1 MFNMSNGL
9 NGLSSL
15 GNMDGAGLTGLTS
28 MSGFSGLD
36 NFTDELKKSFSNVMP
51 TDEELNTEDFSKI
64 LKKYNLDDIDLSVIY
79 DTLELQDKFN
89 ENVIQGWKNKKL
101 DWWMAIDDE
110 IMEIL
115 NSVNWKWWKNAKNLK
130 EVGTKVDMDNVE
142 VEMVDL
148 FHFLMSI
155 GLEKKKENF
164 MITMLFSATKFN
176 KKFDPQ
182 EIIKK
187 VRYEMKLFAQL
198 GIFEMV
204 FLKWLEVWFGMGK
217 DLNYLLKSYRIKNAL
232 NIVRQKFGYK
242 NGTYEKI
249 WDKENNLE
257 DNVIAWKLA
266 ENLELNKEFFD
277 KIIEEL
283 SKYYLTNVKS
293 F

>member
-1 MFNMSNGL
+1 MFNAISGISGISGVANNSELGFGGL
-9 NGLSSL
+9 N
-15 GNMDGAGLTGLTS
+15 N
-28 MSGFSGLD
+28 FSE
-36 NFTDELKKSFSNVMP
+36 ELKKSFENIMP
-51 TDEELNTEDFSKI
+51 NEEDIKKGDFSKI
-64 LKKYNLDDIDLSVIY
+64 IKDQNIGDVDLSVIY
-79 DTLELQDKFN
+79 DTFELQDNFN
-89 ENVIQGWKNKKL
+89 ENVIQGWKIKNL

-110 IMEIL
+110 IMEVL

-148 FHFLMSI
+148 FHFLLSI

-164 MITMLFSATKFN
+164 MVGMLFTATKFN
-176 KKFDPQ
+176 KKFNPQ

-198 GIFEMV
+198 EVFEMV